1 MKISYT
7 NFLRV
12 DIKTQRPLHK
22 SVAFRKTY
30 IFGAFNS
37 KNNFRKILF
46 LNDFLLLR
54 QMQNYA

>member
-22 SVAFRKTY
+22 SVAFRKSY
-30 IFGAFNS
+30 ISGALNS
-37 KNNFRKILF
+37 KNSFCKILF
-46 LNDFLLLR
+46 RNDFPLLR
-54 QMQNYA
+54 QMENYA